1 MQNESGPSFDSSDI
15 KLFGKK
21 TMKYLK
27 LDLTI
32 SLFIVAVFHTDFLSL
47 YHYISYFLFFIGDC
61 IVSMIQFIL
70 KDETMLLR

>member
-15 KLFGKK
+15 KLFGEK

-32 SLFIVAVFHTDFLSL
+32 PLFIVAVFHTD
-47 YHYISYFLFFIGDC
+47 
-61 IVSMIQFIL
+61 
-70 KDETMLLR
+70 

>member
-32 SLFIVAVFHTDFLSL
+32 SLFIVAVFHTDFLSFVT
-47 YHYISYFLFFIGDC
+47 SFFLSE
-61 IVSMIQFIL
+61 IVSFQ
-70 KDETMLLR
+70 